1 MRTLH
6 PVISIA
12 TVAAVIA
19 LTITTTAAAP
29 QNNSTAPSRA
39 QTASKPA
46 LAAVS
51 TKTSDSSTSTPTETT
66 AAKLP
71 VRRVILYKTGVGYF
85 EHLGHVRGNEAVRID
100 FTSGQ
105 LNDVLQSLTVL
116 DLNGGRISGVNYNS
130 EAPLSERL
138 GTLRLPLEEK
148 TDLSKFYGA
157 LRGAR
162 LQVRL
167 GTTTVTGRLLSVERK
182 TRVSGG
188 TTLEVDLATVVSDSG
203 EVRSVELTPAVSVQ
217 LAEPDLTHEVGQYLH
232 LLASVRQQDLRR
244 MTLATEGT
252 GDRQLYV
259 SYISEVPI
267 WKTTYRIVLPRK
279 AGEEPLLQ
287 GWAIVDNTV
296 GEDWNNVELS
306 LVAGAPQSFIQQLS
320 QPLYGRRP
328 VVPLS
333 LGAQLTPQTHEGAM
347 LGGLAAL
354 SGRVLDQSK
363 GVIPNANV
371 VLLSES
377 GGQVASTTTDSN
389 GNYSFGDLP
398 AGNYRMQVQV
408 KGFKTSKIT
417 GLSMGGG
424 RELNQDVTLE
434 VGGISQTVTVASTAI
449 TVNTDAAS
457 ISGSRR
463 SGSGNTLGTG
473 RGMGANRA
481 SNSFQAGIGVGVGGG
496 AGVVAPAVNGRDFT
510 NLVPLSVP
518 LSPGAI
524 SEARSSM
531 AASAQGSDLGDLF
544 EYKLKDRVTI
554 HKNESSL
561 VPIVQAHVQTE
572 KVSLWNPSLGS
583 ARPLR
588 ALWLTNSSP
597 LTLDGGS
604 FSVLEDEAFAG
615 EDLMDPVKPGE
626 KRLVSYAADLG
637 IRVNKKT
644 HGEPQ
649 HVTKVRIIHGT
660 MIQTSATRQ
669 DTIYTARNEDSAQRA
684 LLIEHALRPGWN
696 LSSDTPKP
704 EETTATDYRFRLA
717 LGAKATST
725 LVVSESSSIETR
737 YALTNLDDGQIQV
750 FLQQKS
756 INPEVEAAF
765 RKIVEQKNHIA
776 ALNAQLAAI
785 ESQQEKIFDDQ
796 QRIREN
802 LKSLKGSSEERALTQ
817 RYTQQLEDQET
828 QLQELQTQTTDLQS
842 QRDKAQEALDAMIE
856 NLDLDATL

>member
-1 MRTLH
+1 MQIRSLH
-6 PVISIA
+6 PAISIA
-12 TVAAVIA
+12 ALIA
-19 LTITTTAAAP
+19 LTITTAAAP
-29 QNNSTAPSRA
+29 QNNSATPSHAQSAPKA
-39 QTASKPA
+39 T

-51 TKTSDSSTSTPTETT
+51 TNADASNTATPGATETT

-85 EHLGHVRGNEAVRID
+85 EHLGHVRGNESVRID

-162 LQVRL
+162 LQVRS
-167 GTTTVTGRLLSVERK
+167 GTSTVTGRLLSVERK

-188 TTLEVDLATVVSDSG
+188 TTLEVDLATIVSDSG

-267 WKTTYRIVLPRK
+267 WKTTYRIVPPRK
-279 AGEEPLLQ
+279 SGEEPLLQ

-354 SGRVLDQSK
+354 SGRVFDPSSA
-363 GVIPNANV
+363 VIPNAQLA
-371 VLLSES
+371 LLSET
-377 GGQVASTTTDSN
+377 GEEIGSTNSDAQ
-389 GNYSFGDLP
+389 GNYSFGDLL
-398 AGNYRMQVQV
+398 AGNYRLRVQSP
-408 KGFKTSKIT
+408 GFKTSMLY
-417 GLSMGGG
+417 GLNLGGG
-424 RELNQDVTLE
+424 HERTQDINME
-434 VGGISQTVTVASTAI
+434 VGSNVQTVTVEARAVS
-449 TVNTDAAS
+449 VNTDSAMV
-457 ISGSRR
+457 SGSPRA
-463 SGSGNTLGTG
+463 GSGNRLGSGRGIGGGRGGGVAPGHAWGTG
-473 RGMGANRA
+473 GGYP
-481 SNSFQAGIGVGVGGG
+481 SAGIS
-496 AGVVAPAVNGRDFT
+496 A
-510 NLVPLSVP
+510 
-518 LSPGAI
+518 GAI
-524 SEARSSM
+524 SDARRSTLS
-531 AASAQGSDLGDLF
+531 AAQGSDLGDLF

-572 KVSLWNPSLGS
+572 KVSLWNSSLGS

-615 EDLMDPVKPGE
+615 EGLMDPVKPGE

-637 IRVNKKT
+637 IRVDKKT

-649 HVTKVRIIHGT
+649 RVTKVRIIHGT

-669 DTIYTARNEDSAQRA
+669 DTIYTARNEDSTQRA
-684 LLIEHALRPGWN
+684 LLIEHALRPGWS
-696 LSSDTPKP
+696 LSTDTPKP
-704 EETTATDYRFRLA
+704 EETTATDYRFRLP
-717 LGAKATST
+717 LGAKATTT
-725 LVVSESSSIETR
+725 LVVTESSAIETR
-737 YALTNLDDGQIQV
+737 YALTN
-750 FLQQKS
+750 
-756 INPEVEAAF
+756 
-765 RKIVEQKNHIA
+765 
-776 ALNAQLAAI
+776 
-785 ESQQEKIFDDQ
+785 
-796 QRIREN
+796 
-802 LKSLKGSSEERALTQ
+802 
-817 RYTQQLEDQET
+817 
-828 QLQELQTQTTDLQS
+828 
-842 QRDKAQEALDAMIE
+842 
-856 NLDLDATL
+856 

>member
-12 TVAAVIA
+12 AVIA
-19 LTITTTAAAP
+19 LTISTAAAP
-29 QNNSTAPSRA
+29 QNNSAAPSPL
-39 QTASKPA
+39 QTRPKPA
-46 LAAVS
+46 AAVS
-51 TKTSDSSTSTPTETT
+51 TNASPSSATTATGTT

-85 EHLGHVRGNEAVRID
+85 EHLGHVRGNESVRID

-162 LQVRL
+162 LQVRS

-188 TTLEVDLATVVSDSG
+188 TTLEVDLATIVSDSG
-203 EVRSVELTPAVSVQ
+203 EVRSVELTPAVTVQ

-279 AGEEPLLQ
+279 PGEEPLLQ

-354 SGRVLDQSK
+354 SGRIFDSSNA
-363 GVIPNANV
+363 VIPNAQLA
-371 VLLSES
+371 LLSETGEDIGS
-377 GGQVASTTTDSN
+377 TNSDGQ

-398 AGNYRMQVQV
+398 AGNYRLRVQSP
-408 KGFKTSKIT
+408 GFKTSMLY
-417 GLSMGGG
+417 GLNLGGG
-424 RELNQDVTLE
+424 HERTQDISME
-434 VGGISQTVTVASTAI
+434 VGSNVQTVTVEASAVS
-449 TVNTDAAS
+449 VNSESAMV
-457 ISGSRR
+457 SGSAGNRV
-463 SGSGNTLGTG
+463 GSGNRLGTG
-473 RGMGANRA
+473 RGIGAAR
-481 SNSFQAGIGVGVGGG
+481 NSGSGAGYGSGTGG
-496 AGVVAPAVNGRDFT
+496 AIAVNGRNFSD
-510 NLVPLSVP
+510 LAAVQ
-518 LSPGAI
+518 PGVI
-524 SEARSSM
+524 SEARSSVLS
-531 AASAQGSDLGDLF
+531 AAQGLDLGDLF

-615 EDLMDPVKPGE
+615 EGLMDPVKPGE

-637 IRVNKKT
+637 IRVDKKT

-649 HVTKVRIIHGT
+649 RVTKVRIIHGT

-669 DTIYTARNEDSAQRA
+669 DTIYTARNEDSSQRA

-696 LSSDTPKP
+696 LSTDTPKP
-704 EETTATDYRFRLA
+704 EETTATDYRFRLT
-717 LGAKATST
+717 LGAKATTT

-737 YALTNLDDGQIQV
+737 YALTNIDDGQIQV

-765 RKIVEQKNHIA
+765 RKIVEQKNRIA
-776 ALNAQLAAI
+776 ALDAQLAAI

-828 QLQELQTQTTDLQS
+828 QLQKLQTQTTELQS

-856 NLDLDATL
+856 NLDLDTTM

>member
-1 MRTLH
+1 MQMRALH
-6 PVISIA
+6 PAISI
-12 TVAAVIA
+12 AAVIA
-19 LTITTTAAAP
+19 LTITTAAAR
-29 QNNSTAPSRA
+29 QNNSSAPSRA
-39 QTASKPA
+39 QTAPKPVV
-46 LAAVS
+46 AAAFTNAS
-51 TKTSDSSTSTPTETT
+51 ASSTATPGATETT

-85 EHLGHVRGNEAVRID
+85 EHLGHVRGNESVRID

-162 LQVRL
+162 LQVRS

-188 TTLEVDLATVVSDSG
+188 TTLEVDLATIVSDSG

-244 MTLATEGT
+244 MTLATEGS

-279 AGEEPLLQ
+279 PGDEPLLQ

-354 SGRVLDQSK
+354 SGRVLDPS
-363 GVIPNANV
+363 GSVMPGTRLT
-371 VLLSES
+371 LLSES
-377 GGQVASTTTDSN
+377 GEEIASTTTDGQ

-398 AGNYRMQVQV
+398 AAVYRLRVEHES
-408 KGFKTSKIT
+408 FKTSVLY
-417 GLSMGGG
+417 GLSLGGG
-424 RELNQDVTLE
+424 RERTQDVTLE
-434 VGGISQTVTVASTAI
+434 VGSTTTTVNVEAQTVEVASTSVAI
-449 TVNTDAAS
+449 AGNRT
-457 ISGSRR
+457 
-463 SGSGNTLGTG
+463 GSGNALGSG
-473 RGMGANRA
+473 RG
-481 SNSFQAGIGVGVGGG
+481 IGSGRG
-496 AGVVAPAVNGRDFT
+496 AGVAPGHAWGTGGGYPSAAPAPAAV
-510 NLVPLSVP
+510 
-518 LSPGAI
+518 
-524 SEARSSM
+524 SEARGNMLS
-531 AASAQGSDLGDLF
+531 AAQGSDLGDLF

-588 ALWLTNSSP
+588 ALWLTNSST

-615 EDLMDPVKPGE
+615 EGLMDPVKPGE

-637 IRVNKKT
+637 VRVDKKT

-649 HVTKVRIIHGT
+649 RVVKVRIIHGT

-669 DTIYTARNEDSAQRA
+669 DTIYTARNEDSVQRA

-704 EETTATDYRFRLA
+704 EETTATDYRFRLP
-717 LGAKATST
+717 LGAKATTT
-725 LVVSESSSIETR
+725 LVVTESSAIETR
-737 YALTNLDDGQIQV
+737 YALTNLDDNQIQV

-776 ALNAQLAAI
+776 SLDAQLAAI

-828 QLQELQTQTTDLQS
+828 QLQKLQTQTTDLQS

-856 NLDLDATL
+856 NLDLDTTL